1 MHCDTQSSRIILSLL
16 LLVSFT
22 SAAIPHPVL
31 LIPGLGGS
39 QMQARIHRQESS
51 HWYCQ
56 QSSDWYR
63 IWMSMTSLMPYAVSC
78 FADNFRLVYNR
89 QTGLTE
95 NVPGVETRVENFGN
109 VTTMEYFFDVN
120 MDFGS

>member
-1 MHCDTQSSRIILSLL
+1 MHCDIILIL
-16 LLVSFT
+16 LLVSFAL

-39 QMQARIHRQESS
+39 QMQARIHRQQSS

-89 QTGLTE
+89 ETGLTE
-95 NVPGVETRVENFGN
+95 NVHGVETRVENFGN